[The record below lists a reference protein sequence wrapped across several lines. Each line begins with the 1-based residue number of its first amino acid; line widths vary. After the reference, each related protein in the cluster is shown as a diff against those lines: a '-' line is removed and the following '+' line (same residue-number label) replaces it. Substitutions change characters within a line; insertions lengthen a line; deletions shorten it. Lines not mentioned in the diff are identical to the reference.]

1 MTILAPPA
9 AGFEASAEIVVI
21 GAGAC
26 GMVAALAAEG
36 AGGEVVLLERDA
48 VPSGSTA
55 LSSGLI
61 PACATAAQKA
71 RGVSDDAATMAA
83 DILAKAHGETDAA
96 MVAHLCRQSTV
107 TIDWLNEH
115 HGLDL
120 DVIDSF
126 LYPGHSA
133 HRMHGTPSRT
143 GGELIGALTRA
154 VAAAEVPIVT
164 DAHVTALFAESDGK
178 VRGVRFSRPDGGQED
193 LGCGAL
199 ILACNG
205 FGGNPAMVAEL
216 IPEMADADYFGHRG
230 NQGDAIVWGRGL
242 GAELADLAS
251 YQGHGSVAQPHGIL
265 ITWAL
270 MMEGAIQVNLEG
282 RRFSNEHAGYSE
294 QARKVIA
301 QPGGKA
307 WNLFDAARHQL
318 GMEFEDY
325 RQAFAAGAVKTAGS
339 VDELAA
345 VTGLPAG
352 ALAETLADSAAA
364 AAAGATDNYGRTFAK
379 PPLSPPYHAVLVTGA
394 LFHTQGGLSVDGD
407 ARVLRGDG
415 QPLPNLFA
423 GGGAARG
430 LSGPSDWGYLSGN
443 GLLTAVTLGHI
454 AGLRATELT
463 RATS

>member
-1 MTILAPPA
+1 
-9 AGFEASAEIVVI
+9 
-21 GAGAC
+21 
-26 GMVAALAAEG
+26 
-36 AGGEVVLLERDA
+36 
-48 VPSGSTA
+48 
-55 LSSGLI
+55 
-61 PACATAAQKA
+61 
-71 RGVSDDAATMAA
+71 
-83 DILAKAHGETDAA
+83 
-96 MVAHLCRQSTV
+96 
-107 TIDWLNEH
+107 
-115 HGLDL
+115 
-120 DVIDSF
+120 
-126 LYPGHSA
+126 
-133 HRMHGTPSRT
+133 
-143 GGELIGALTRA
+143 
-154 VAAAEVPIVT
+154 
-164 DAHVTALFAESDGK
+164 
-178 VRGVRFSRPDGGQED
+178 
-193 LGCGAL
+193 
-199 ILACNG
+199 
-205 FGGNPAMVAEL
+205 
-216 IPEMADADYFGHRG
+216 
-230 NQGDAIVWGRGL
+230 VWGRGL